1 MIEAVAIGAVA
12 GGTSILLPTLG
23 EVVSERSGVIN
34 LGTEGSMLAGALA
47 AYIVGIQTGN
57 PWIGIVAGMAGSEA
71 FLSLLNDLASLSLV
85 VPYMFVALAYI
96 RARRKGMNAPFK
108 MVRSTP
114 VAIAVGVLVLVV
126 SGAGYRGAGLYAL
139 QADSIDWLYVGI
151 VYGGPVLLIGLGLL
165 LRARASGDRSE

>member
-1 MIEAVAIGAVA
+1 
-12 GGTSILLPTLG
+12 
-23 EVVSERSGVIN
+23 
-34 LGTEGSMLAGALA
+34 
-47 AYIVGIQTGN
+47 
-57 PWIGIVAGMAGSEA
+57 MAGSEA